1 MTNIPLFVRVVCL
14 YIIAGLI
21 IWGGAQLSS
30 RQSNAAT
37 FQVVQTSSSLQPAV
51 ASVAIK
57 SGQPSRLVIERLGI
71 DLSVRDGIYDN
82 TTDEWTLS
90 DDAAFFARMTTLPND
105 TRGNT
110 FIYGHNTDQV
120 LASVKDLIVGDIV
133 KLVATN
139 GLTFTYSYRDDD
151 IVAPNATAVLE
162 ANFSTPQL
170 TLMTCEGIWSNERR
184 LMYFEFK
191 EVQ

>member
-14 YIIAGLI
+14 YIVAGLI

-37 FQVVQTSSSLQPAV
+37 FQVVQTASTPQPAV
-51 ASVAIK
+51 DSVAIE

-71 DLSVRDGIYDN
+71 DLSVRDGIYDS